1 MSNQEITLAQILKE
15 LKNMHNQQ
23 DKAQYLQDV
32 IAKLEQLKARLI
44 NAITTYKSRKITAFD
59 SGVIFAL
66 KEVLGE
72 EDVEFGVYE
81 MGEIKGTLRRTE
93 IYEDR

>member
-44 NAITTYKSRKITAFD
+44 NAITTYIRGGNNGSN
-59 SGVIFAL
+59 
-66 KEVLGE
+66 
-72 EDVEFGVYE
+72 
-81 MGEIKGTLRRTE
+81 
-93 IYEDR
+93 